1 MNHNTPSVCRL
12 SKRRISIIFGTAWCV
27 KLKLVG
33 LVVRDFELTK
43 DDICIVLLLH
53 TAVTI
58 IATTTTATKS
68 KANTIISTAATITVG
83 TSVTKAK
90 SIKAKNLWNI

>member
-1 MNHNTPSVCRL
+1 L
-12 SKRRISIIFGTAWCV
+12 
-27 KLKLVG
+27 L
-33 LVVRDFELTK
+33 
-43 DDICIVLLLH
+43 VLLLH

-83 TSVTKAK
+83 TFVTKAK